1 MTLHSIVTKIPGK
14 KRGPSE
20 GVWVQGG
27 GIELQVLCL
36 WTEETQDPIVLRQTK
51 KYMCMGY
58 CIVFVWIR
66 GEFPSISPRAGDLYS
81 EWRCKGGFF
90 FLRFELGRRGLFSEF
105 YGISCCLRRPYL
117 WLLVV
122 GNLAPFG
129 RPWTNLRIISFTF
142 FFSLKN
148 C

>member
-1 MTLHSIVTKIPGK
+1 M
-14 KRGPSE
+14 
-20 GVWVQGG
+20 QGG

-58 CIVFVWIR
+58 CIVFACIR
-66 GEFPSISPRAGDLYS
+66 GEFPSISPRGLYIRRDDVK
-81 EWRCKGGFF
+81 EGF

-117 WLLVV
+117 
-122 GNLAPFG
+122 
-129 RPWTNLRIISFTF
+129 
-142 FFSLKN
+142 
-148 C
+148 